1 MNIFIADLDKIDL
14 CTADIFADKIA
25 KATDTKREDWLFIPK
40 GMEMLQDVP
49 VEWLKVI
56 RDVVDR
62 KLKEI
67 ESI

>member
-1 MNIFIADLDKIDL
+1 MNIFIVDLDKIDL
-14 CTADIFADKIA
+14 CTADIFADKIV
-25 KATDTKREDWLFIPK
+25 KETDTKREDWLFIPK